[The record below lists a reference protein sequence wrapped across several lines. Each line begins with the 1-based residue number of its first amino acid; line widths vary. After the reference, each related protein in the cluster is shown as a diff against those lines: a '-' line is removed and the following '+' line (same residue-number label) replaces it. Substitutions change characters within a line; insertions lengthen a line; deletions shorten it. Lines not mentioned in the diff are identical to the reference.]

1 MNTSAPKNTPQQKLP
16 TSANAPNTRD
26 EVVKLSNIIRMFGE
40 TPAVNNISLSVKRG
54 EILGIIGRSG
64 AGKSTLIRC
73 LNGLEKPDSGSIIIE
88 GQEISGLSESQLQP
102 VRRRIGMIFQHFNL
116 MSAKTVAQ
124 NIAMPLKIAGIAKPE
139 RLKIVAELLELVGL
153 SDRAKHYPAQ
163 LSGGQKQRVG
173 IARALAAKPSL
184 LLSDEATSALDP
196 ETTQSILALL
206 KDINQKL
213 GLTILLITH
222 EMDVIR
228 RIADRVIVLDHGE
241 IAEQGPVWE
250 VFARP
255 QAETTK
261 NLLKMLTPSLPE
273 HIASLLKPE
282 PQLQPHTTDEAILR
296 IRISGD
302 AARRPVI
309 NDIAQVSG
317 LNARLVHGGID
328 TVQNE
333 PVGTLFLGLAARDN
347 AALQKAVDFLKT
359 ICDETEVAGYVS
371 IPDTRNA

>member
-1 MNTSAPKNTPQQKLP
+1 MKTSAPHKNDQQTL
-16 TSANAPNTRD
+16 SAPPVTLASD
-26 EVVKLSNIIRMFGE
+26 EVVKLSNIKRMFGS
-40 TPAVNNISLSVKRG
+40 TPAVNDISLSVTRG

-73 LNGLEKPDSGSIIIE
+73 LNGLERPDSGSIMIE
-88 GQEISGLSESQLQP
+88 GQEITGLNESQLQP

-124 NIAMPLKIAGIAKPE
+124 NIAMPLKIAGIARSE
-139 RLKIVAELLELVGL
+139 RQKIVADLLELVGL
-153 SDRAKHYPAQ
+153 TERVNHYPAQ

-228 RIADRVIVLDHGE
+228 RIADRVIVLDQGK

-255 QAETTK
+255 KTETTK
-261 NLLKMLTPSLPE
+261 NLLQMLTPKLPTT
-273 HIASLLKPE
+273 IAQNLKSE
-282 PQLQPHTTDEAILR
+282 PDIGDEAIIR
-296 IRISGD
+296 IRISGN
-302 AARRPVI
+302 AARRAII
-309 NDIAQVSG
+309 NEIAQASQ

-333 PVGTLFLGLAARDN
+333 PVGTLFLGLPADN
-347 AALQKAVDFLKT
+347 QAALEKAVAFLNT

-371 IPDTRNA
+371 VHDSGNA

>member
-1 MNTSAPKNTPQQKLP
+1 MNTSAPIKNVQQKLP
-16 TSANAPNTRD
+16 ATSGQPQVAGD
-26 EVVKLSNIIRMFGE
+26 EVVKLSNIKRMFGS
-40 TPAVNNISLSVKRG
+40 TPAVDDISLSVTRG

-73 LNGLEKPDSGSIIIE
+73 LNGLEQPDSGSVIIE
-88 GQEISGLSESQLQP
+88 GQEITGLSESQLQP

-124 NIAMPLKIAGIAKPE
+124 NIAMPLKIAGMAKPE
-139 RLKIVAELLELVGL
+139 RQKIVAELLELVGL
-153 SDRAKHYPAQ
+153 SDRAQHYPAQ

-173 IARALAAKPSL
+173 IARALAAKPAL

-228 RIADRVIVLDHGE
+228 KIADRVIVLDHGK

-255 QAETTK
+255 KAETTK
-261 NLLKMLTPSLPE
+261 NLLKMLTPELPE
-273 HIASLLKPE
+273 SVATHLTQDQQGA
-282 PQLQPHTTDEAILR
+282 DEAIIR
-296 IRISGD
+296 IRISGE
-302 AARRPVI
+302 AARRPII
-309 NDIAQVSG
+309 NDIANASG

-328 TVQNE
+328 TIQGE
-333 PVGTLFLGLAARDN
+333 PVGTLFLGLPAHDA
-347 AALQKAVDFLKT
+347 AALQKAVDFLNT
-359 ICDETEVAGYVS
+359 LCDETEVAGYVS
-371 IPDTRNA
+371 VPNSRNA